1 MRTVPFRQTVTMV
14 TGFLIISIA
23 LIALDRRSL
32 LDPVRDGLSELFTP
46 VQSGFSRV
54 LDRTENQSEL
64 ARQLADITLERD
76 ALLAENA
83 NLKSQQA
90 ELETLRAQQQV
101 QEQNPDNTYISARVI
116 GEDPTGAQYFVIIDR
131 GSADGLAKG
140 MAVVDPNYYVGQ
152 IVEVQ
157 EHEAKVMYII
167 DTSMR
172 VGAKLVDTRSDG
184 VIYGRWNVGGR
195 LLLGNLDK
203 NYLPQENELVV
214 TADDSSV
221 QTRQVPADIP
231 IGVVIG
237 EPMLNE
243 QTDELEVEVR
253 PAVPNFDNLQVV
265 WVVVPNAQP

>member
-1 MRTVPFRQTVTMV
+1 MV
-14 TGFLIISIA
+14 AVFLIISIA
-23 LIALDRRSL
+23 LITLDRRSL
-32 LDPVRDGLSELFTP
+32 LDPIRDGLGEVFTP
-46 VQSGFSRV
+46 IQSGFSRV
-54 LDRTENQSEL
+54 VDRTKNQSEL
-64 ARQLADITLERD
+64 EQELADVTLERD

-83 NLKSQQA
+83 NLKAQQA
-90 ELETLRAQQQV
+90 ELETLRAQQKV
-101 QEQNPDNTYISARVI
+101 QQQNPGYTYISAEVI
-116 GEDPTGAQYFVIIDR
+116 SEDPTGAQYFVMINR

-152 IVEVQ
+152 IVEVE
-157 EHEAKVMYII
+157 EHQAKLMYII

-195 LLLGNLDK
+195 LLLRNLDK

-221 QTRQVPADIP
+221 QTRQVPPNIP

-253 PAVPNFDNLQVV
+253 PAVPNFDDLQVV
-265 WVVVPNAQP
+265 WVVIPNAQP